1 MRTIDKDQELIA
13 LYEHFVEEM
22 REVVDEKIIVLD
34 EVSELLK
41 NIQAIEARLK
51 QLYEEEKNGEI
62 S

>member
-1 MRTIDKDQELIA
+1 MRMIDKDQELIA

>member
-1 MRTIDKDQELIA
+1 MQMIDKDMELIA
-13 LYEHFVEEM
+13 LYEHFVGEM

-41 NIQAIEARLK
+41 NIHAIEERLK
-51 QLYEEEKNGEI
+51 QLYEEDKNGEI